1 MSKMPN
7 LTALLGLVAVA
18 GYANRDKIASFVQ
31 GLTGGG
37 AAAAAPTTP
46 AAGGLSTTAITG
58 GLTELITHLTQNGQG
73 TAATSWVGTGSNLP
87 ITATQLQQALG
98 PDIMNAIAAKTGI
111 PADQL
116 LNQLSAILPQVV
128 DHMTPAGKLPSR

>member
-1 MSKMPN
+1 MSKLPN
-7 LTALLGLVAVA
+7 LTALLGLVAIA
-18 GYANRDKIASFVQ
+18 GYQNRDKIASFVK

-37 AAAAAPTTP
+37 DAASSAVTT
-46 AAGGLSTTAITG
+46 GGLSSTAITG

-87 ITATQLQQALG
+87 ITPAQLQQALG
-98 PDIMNAIAAKTGI
+98 PDILNAIAAKTGV

-128 DHMTPAGKLPSR
+128 DHLTPAGKLPAH

>member
-1 MSKMPN
+1 MANSPS

-37 AAAAAPTTP
+37 AAPAAAT
-46 AAGGLSTTAITG
+46 GGLSAPAVTG
-58 GLTELITHLTQNGQG
+58 GLTDLISQLTQNGHG
-73 TAATSWVGTGSNLP
+73 AAATSWVGTGANQP
-87 ITATQLQQALG
+87 INASQLEQALG
-98 PDIMNAIAAKTGI
+98 PDILNAITAKTGL

-128 DHMTPAGKLPSR
+128 DHMTPAGKLPGQ

>member
-37 AAAAAPTTP
+37 TAAAAPGAVP
-46 AAGGLSTTAITG
+46 SAAVTG
-58 GLTELITHLTQNGQG
+58 GLTELVSQLTKGG
-73 TAATSWVGTGSNLP
+73 LGAAATSWVGTGANQSV
-87 ITATQLQQALG
+87 TTTQLEQALG
-98 PDIMNAIAAKTGI
+98 PDILNAISAKTGI
-111 PADQL
+111 PSDQL
-116 LNQLSAILPQVV
+116 VQQLSAILPQVV
-128 DHMTPAGKLPSR
+128 DHLTPAGKLPAH

>member
-37 AAAAAPTTP
+37 AAAATP
-46 AAGGLSTTAITG
+46 GAVSSAAVTG
-58 GLTELITHLTQNGQG
+58 GLTDLVTQLTKGG
-73 TAATSWVGTGSNLP
+73 LGAAATSWVGTGANHSV
-87 ITATQLQQALG
+87 TTTQLEQALG
-98 PDIMNAIAAKTGI
+98 PDILNSIAAKTGV

-116 LNQLSAILPQVV
+116 LQQLSAILPQVI
-128 DHMTPAGKLPSR
+128 DHLTPAGKLPTQS

>member
-37 AAAAAPTTP
+37 SAAP
-46 AAGGLSTTAITG
+46 AAGGEVTPSAVSG
-58 GLTELITHLTQNGQG
+58 GLTELVTKLTQGG
-73 TAATSWVGTGSNLP
+73 LGAAATSWVGTGSNVQ
-87 ITATQLQQALG
+87 ITASQLQQALG
-98 PDIMNAIAAKTGI
+98 PDVLNAIAAKTGLS
-111 PADQL
+111 ADQL
-116 LNQLSAILPQVV
+116 SQQLSAILPQVV
-128 DHMTPAGKLPSR
+128 DHLTPAGKLPAH

>member
-37 AAAAAPTTP
+37 AAAATP
-46 AAGGLSTTAITG
+46 GAVPSAAVTGGLSELVSQLTKG
-58 GLTELITHLTQNGQG
+58 GLGA
-73 TAATSWVGTGSNLP
+73 AATSWVGTGANQP
-87 ITATQLQQALG
+87 VTTTQLEQALG
-98 PDIMNAIAAKTGI
+98 PDILNAIAAKTGI
-111 PADQL
+111 PSDQL
-116 LNQLSAILPQVV
+116 VQQLSAILPQVV
-128 DHMTPAGKLPSR
+128 DHLTPTGKLPAH